1 MSTLEELEHD
11 AQDENARKVEAMC
24 VLIAKVIA
32 WQDGIDPAEIDAIS
46 RNRLFMDAAQQCAED
61 LGWA

>member
-1 MSTLEELEHD
+1 MSTIEELEHEAAD
-11 AQDENARKVEAMC
+11 INAQKLEELC
-24 VLIAKVIA
+24 VLIAKVLA
-32 WQDGIDPAEIDAIS
+32 WQDGIDPAEIDTIA